1 MLDFTLRKERRKM
14 TAAEEQGKLEVIE
27 QEQDSVRIS
36 PDVIASIAGLA
47 ATEVE
52 GIADM
57 SGGIVGGIAEKL
69 GRKDL
74 SKGIKVNLDGEVVK
88 IEINIIVEFG
98 VQIAEVARKLSQVV
112 RAAVEKSTGLKVASV
127 SVNVLG
133 LNIPKEQEEK
143 SPALQ
148 E

>member
-1 MLDFTLRKERRKM
+1 M
-14 TAAEEQGKLEVIE
+14 TAAIEQGKLDVIE

-47 ATEVE
+47 AAEVV

-74 SKGIKVNLDGEVVK
+74 TKGIKVNLDSEVVK

-98 VQIAEVARKLSQVV
+98 VQIAELARKLNQVV
-112 RAAVEKSTGLKVASV
+112 RVAVEKSTGLKVASV
-127 SVNVLG
+127 SVNVQG

-143 SPALQ
+143 PPNLQ

>member
-1 MLDFTLRKERRKM
+1 M
-14 TAAEEQGKLEVIE
+14 TAAEEQGKLDVIE
-27 QEQDSVRIS
+27 QEKDSVRIS

-47 ATEVE
+47 AAEVV

-74 SKGIKVNLDGEVVK
+74 TKGIKVNLDSEVVK

-98 VQIAEVARKLSQVV
+98 VQIAELARKLSQVV
-112 RAAVEKSTGLKVASV
+112 RVAVEKSTGLKVASV
-127 SVNVLG
+127 SVNVQG

-143 SPALQ
+143 PPNLQ

>member
-1 MLDFTLRKERRKM
+1 M
-14 TAAEEQGKLEVIE
+14 TAAEEQDKLEVIE

>member
-1 MLDFTLRKERRKM
+1 M
-14 TAAEEQGKLEVIE
+14 TAAEEQGKLDVIE

-47 ATEVE
+47 AAEVV

-74 SKGIKVNLDGEVVK
+74 TKGIKVNLDGEVVK

-98 VQIAEVARKLSQVV
+98 VQIAELARKLSQVV
-112 RAAVEKSTGLKVASV
+112 RVAVEKSTGLKVASV
-127 SVNVLG
+127 SVNVQG

-143 SPALQ
+143 PPNLQ